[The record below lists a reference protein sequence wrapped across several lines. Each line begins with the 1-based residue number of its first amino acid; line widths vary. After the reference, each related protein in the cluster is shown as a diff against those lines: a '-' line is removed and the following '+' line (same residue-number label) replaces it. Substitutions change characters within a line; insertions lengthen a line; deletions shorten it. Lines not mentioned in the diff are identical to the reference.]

1 MTQVV
6 YLNSSP
12 YVATP
17 QVADTINYL
26 DFWNGAYITPNSTD
40 ILFTLDSKYNKRP
53 DLLSFD
59 YYKTSQLW
67 WIFML
72 RNPDVIKDPIYDFL
86 TGTTIYI
93 PGPETIKGYL

>member
-12 YVATP
+12 YATTP
-17 QVADTINYL
+17 QVADVINYL
-26 DFWNGAYITPNSTD
+26 GYWNGTFIAPKSTD

-53 DLLSFD
+53 DLLSYD

-72 RNPDVIKDPIYDFL
+72 RNPDIIKDPIYDFL

-93 PGPETIKGYL
+93 PNQDSIKGFL